1 MNNETIKLVP
11 NRLKSF
17 PVTMF
22 TIIMGLAGLSLVYG
36 KAYEIFETN
45 KLFYNLLSY
54 FTIFIF
60 FVILITYFIKMIK
73 YHEEVK
79 EEFSHP
85 IKINFFAAISISFIL
100 VSMLFKPLNIQI
112 SHSLFTIGTVLQLFF
127 TFNTF
132 IFWINTSLN
141 IQQSNPSWFI
151 PIVGNLVIPIAG
163 VDFLSNN
170 VLMYFFSIGIFF
182 WIIIFSIILNRIIFH
197 DQFAQKFMPTLFILI
212 APPSVGLLSYFELTK
227 SIDTFSLLL
236 FNLGLFFTLLL
247 FFMYK
252 NFLKIKFFL
261 SWWAF
266 TFPLTSMTLATLLMY
281 SINEE
286 IIYFYLAYFFI
297 FCTTFVVAIVAV
309 NTIKH
314 IFKNEIYIME

>member
-22 TIIMGLAGLSLVYG
+22 AIVMGLAGLSLVYG
-36 KAYEIFETN
+36 KAYEVLGINKIFYEI
-45 KLFYNLLSY
+45 LSF

-60 FVILITYFIKMIK
+60 FAILITYFKKMMK

-85 IKINFFAAISISFIL
+85 TRINFFAAISISFIL
-100 VSMLFKPLNIQI
+100 ISILFKPLNIEI
-112 SHSLFTIGTVLQLFF
+112 SLCLFTIGTVLQLFF
-127 TFNTF
+127 TFQTF
-132 IFWINTSLN
+132 IFWINTPLN
-141 IQQSNPSWFI
+141 IQYSNPAWFI
-151 PIVGNLVIPIAG
+151 PIIGNLVIPIG
-163 VDFLSNN
+163 GIDFLSNS

-182 WIIIFSIILNRIIFH
+182 WIIMFSIILNRIIFH

-212 APPSVGLLSYFELTK
+212 APPTVGLLAYYKLT
-227 SIDTFSLLL
+227 SSLDIFSTIL

-252 NFLKIKFFL
+252 NFLKIRFFI

-266 TFPLTSMTLATLLMY
+266 TFPLASMTLSTLLIY
-281 SINEE
+281 SINKE
-286 IIYFYLAYFFI
+286 IIYYYLSYFFI
-297 FCTTFVVAIVAV
+297 ICTTCIVGIVAV
-309 NTIKH
+309 NTIRH
-314 IFKNEIYIME
+314 ILKKEICIIE